1 MRFRTMNLACWFV
14 IFGLLGGGTAYSY
27 GTEPVFERDVLPI
40 LTSHCLACH
49 GGVTQKNDLDMRT
62 SASLLKG
69 GKSGP
74 AVVAGHPEKSL
85 LWKMI
90 EGDTMPRN
98 DNKVSARNKEIVKR
112 WIQAGTPA
120 SEVARAFTPPK
131 KASSPAAVAEKIDRE
146 IAKRL
151 AAAKVAPGPRADDAE
166 FLRRATLDITGRIP
180 TADEAREFLA
190 SSAPDRRERLIERLL
205 SQPTY
210 GQNFATEFVNAFRR
224 ISMNTTG
231 RRLNLLNEYTQ
242 KLGRQLH
249 EGKPWDELVR
259 DAVAYSGPYTKE
271 TPEPV
276 LTFLNFSMNGEV
288 SVPTLTGNLSQVLLG
303 LQLQCAECHNHP
315 YSDWKQTDF
324 WGLAA
329 FFGNLKIVNAGLGEA
344 TNKKVASNE
353 RAAITIPSGGARN
366 AGKKVTAKF
375 MLAEEPNLTA
385 EDPLRPAFAAWLTS
399 RDNPFFARAYA
410 NRMWAHF
417 FGRGFVNP
425 LDDFSDANPPS
436 HPEILE
442 LLAGEFAASGFD
454 VRHLVR
460 CICLTDAYQ
469 RTSRVASEGE
479 SDPAMF
485 ARMAIKVMTPEM
497 LYDSLCVAFE
507 VPQIVAPNEPIL
519 EKVDSETGPQS
530 ARARFVR
537 FYRGVSSSE
546 NRTEYTFG
554 VTQALRLMNQANF
567 ADGGRVVARLHKGNP
582 ARPERVVETLFLN
595 ALSRYP
601 NAEEAERYLA
611 FVRRQN
617 SPEIGYNLVLWTL
630 INSPEFVAIR

>member
-1 MRFRTMNLACWFV
+1 MRIRSMLPACWFV
-14 IFGLLGGGTAYSY
+14 VFGSLGGGTASCF
-27 GTEPVFERDVLPI
+27 GAEPVFERDVLPI

-98 DNKVSARNKEIVKR
+98 DNKVSARNKEILKR

-131 KASSPAAVAEKIDRE
+131 KASSPAAVAKQIDRE
-146 IAKRL
+146 IAARL
-151 AAAKVAPGPRADDAE
+151 AAAKVAPAPRADDAE

-180 TADEAREFLA
+180 TASEAREFLA
-190 SSAPDRRERLIERLL
+190 SAAPDRREQLIERLL
-205 SQPTY
+205 SQPHY

-249 EGKPWDELVR
+249 EGRPWDELVR

-271 TPEPV
+271 TPEPA
-276 LTFLNFSMNGEV
+276 LTYLNFAMNGEV

-329 FFGNLKIVNAGLGEA
+329 FFGNLKIVNTGLGEVA
-344 TNKKVASNE
+344 NKKVAPSE
-353 RAAITIPSGGARN
+353 GAAITIPSGGARN

-375 MLAEEPNLTA
+375 MLAEEPNLA
-385 EDPLRPAFAAWLTS
+385 VEDLRRPAFAAWLTS

-454 VRHLVR
+454 VRHLIR

-469 RTSRVASEGE
+469 RSSRVASGGE

-497 LYDSLCVAFE
+497 LYDSLCIALE
-507 VPQIVAPNEPIL
+507 APQIVAPNEPIL

-554 VTQALRLMNQANF
+554 VTQALRLMNQTNF
-567 ADGGRVVARLHKGNP
+567 ADGGRVVARLLKGDP
-582 ARPERVVETLFLN
+582 APPERVIETLFLN
-595 ALSRYP
+595 SLSRYP
-601 NAEEAERYLA
+601 DVEEPERYLA
-611 FVRRQN
+611 FVRRQ
-617 SPEIGYNLVLWTL
+617 SSTEIGYNLVLWTL